1 MSHFFDHR
9 KLKGK
14 GTGLEAPFLFGTQ
27 IWSVILVLDL
37 NNGTA
42 DPFSSSLGRADRE
55 WWLEMSFV
63 STS

>member
-1 MSHFFDHR
+1 M
-9 KLKGK
+9 GW
-14 GTGLEAPFLFGTQ
+14 EALFLFGTQ